1 MVPQSVPFL
10 GGPSRSQETVLCLL
24 PVTLLALQQQR
35 NEASSLDPKQDWALS
50 TLSALLKVPYTVT
63 CYTVPCIPKDTRVG
77 FYMHGQR
84 PRS

>member
-50 TLSALLKVPYTVT
+50 TLSALLKVPYTV
-63 CYTVPCIPKDTRVG
+63 VPCIPKDTSVG
-77 FYMHGQR
+77 FCMHGQR